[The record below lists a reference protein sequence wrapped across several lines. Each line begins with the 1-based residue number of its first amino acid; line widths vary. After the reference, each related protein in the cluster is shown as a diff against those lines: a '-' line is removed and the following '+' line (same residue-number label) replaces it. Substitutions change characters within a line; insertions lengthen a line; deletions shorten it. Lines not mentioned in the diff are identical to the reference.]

1 MKIIIEGEPKEISDL
16 AMELQNQLSPEE
28 LKSRLESHQGELKKI
43 LENRI
48 TEELSQANRDKV

>member
-1 MKIIIEGEPKEISDL
+1 MKITIEGEPKEIADL
-16 AMELQNQLSPEE
+16 ALELQNRLSPEE